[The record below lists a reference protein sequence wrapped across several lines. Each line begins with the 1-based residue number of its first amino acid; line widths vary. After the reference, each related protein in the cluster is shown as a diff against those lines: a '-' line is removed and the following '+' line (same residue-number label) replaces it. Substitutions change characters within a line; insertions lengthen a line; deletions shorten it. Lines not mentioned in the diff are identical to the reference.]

1 MERNNLMMNLTC
13 ANRWATRAVI
23 GWNLI
28 IVLLTLPR
36 AGTAEEPN
44 KPWQRHVID
53 NSSRGADGTRLADAN
68 GDGLL
73 DIATGW
79 EQGGITRVYLHPG
92 HNRSKQP
99 WPAVTV
105 GAAANVEDAVLVDL
119 DGDGA
124 MDVVSCCEGS
134 RQVML
139 VHWAPTKE
147 YLEPKGWKTAEIPDS
162 ENKFRWMFACPVDVD
177 QDGQIDLVAGGKGQ
191 SSQLGWWKLP
201 VNPRN
206 LSDWEWHPLR
216 QQLGWV
222 MSIKA
227 VDMNGDGDLDILFSD
242 RKGSKSGC
250 FWLEHPGGENV
261 DQPWREHAVGLEGKE
276 AMFLSLADVDR
287 DGLQDVIAA
296 IRPQTIA
303 VCRRQNAAGTQWK
316 SDTITIPKT
325 FGSAKDAAAADLD
338 KDGQMEII
346 FTTERAS
353 QGKIGVGCILHPLGE
368 NPIFQSISGL
378 DGTKHDLV
386 KLHDLDGDGDLD
398 VLTCEEVN
406 NLGVIWY
413 ENPL

>member
-1 MERNNLMMNLTC
+1 MKNLTC
-13 ANRWATRAVI
+13 ANRWATRAI
-23 GWNLI
+23 IDWSLI

-36 AGTAEEPN
+36 AGTAEEAN
-44 KPWQRHVID
+44 ETWQRHVID

-92 HNRSKQP
+92 HNRTKQP

-105 GAAANVEDAVLVDL
+105 GSAANVEDAVLVDL

-139 VHWAPTKE
+139 VHWAPIKK
-147 YLEPKGWKTAEIPDS
+147 YLEPKGWETAEIPDS
-162 ENKFRWMFACPVDVD
+162 ENKFRWMFAYPVDVD

-191 SSQLGWWKLP
+191 NSQLGWWKLP
-201 VNPRN
+201 AKPRN
-206 LSDWEWHPLR
+206 LGDWEWNPLR

-227 VDMNGDGDLDILFSD
+227 VDMNGDGNLDILFSD

-250 FWLEHPGGENV
+250 FWLEHPGTEEV
-261 DQPWREHAVGLEGKE
+261 DQLWPEHAVGLEKKE

-296 IRPQTIA
+296 VRPQTIA

-316 SDTITIPKT
+316 CDTITIPKT
-325 FGSAKDAAAADLD
+325 FGSAKDAAAGDLD
-338 KDGQMEII
+338 KDGQLEII
-346 FTTERAS
+346 FTTEHAN
-353 QGKIGVGCILHPLGE
+353 QGKIGIGCILNPLQKKTR
-368 NPIFQSISGL
+368 FQSISGL

-386 KLHDLDGDGDLD
+386 KLHDFDGDGDLD